1 MRFEFDPKKSRA
13 LKQNQKRA
21 VGFEEAISLWQHP
34 YFLDQCSEF
43 PEQFRAIGWVGDRLI
58 TVIFEV
64 REDGDGEYYW
74 LITLWRSTKKERVL
88 YEESH

>member
-13 LKQNQKRA
+13 LKQNP
-21 VGFEEAISLWQHP
+21 I
-34 YFLDQCSEF
+34 
-43 PEQFRAIGWVGDRLI
+43 RAIGWVGDRLI